1 MMRRNICRN
10 RTVSMFVSAMF
21 DRALMIAAV
30 LMAALPIAALVTGG
44 AFA

>member
-1 MMRRNICRN
+1 
-10 RTVSMFVSAMF
+10 MFVSTMF